1 MVSMN
6 KPLFLVLLSACLA
19 LHSLGYA
26 QKIGYVDMEFI
37 TSKLPEYQKAQAEIN
52 QFSEKWAKEI
62 QDKFAEVDRM
72 QRAYMAEEVL
82 LTEEIKRKRLN
93 EIKEKELEARDYN
106 SKVFGMDGLLYQKK
120 KEILKP
126 VLERVQKATEK
137 VVAQRKIDFM
147 FDKSSDFVLVY
158 TNPRHDY
165 TDYVLEELGIDLKPQ
180 QASATNILPTT
191 TSPTSPSNK
200 VTKKPN

>member
-6 KPLFLVLLSACLA
+6 KPLFLVLLSACLT

-180 QASATNILPTT
+180 QTATNTPPTT